1 MRHENSRSVT
11 TVLVKVKSHYVQY
24 LNYIFIVSVNQKA
37 SAKNLPCLFA
47 DLVEKYSDIGLKPCE
62 TKKWQRWRHANTAE
76 IARRLEFYHNHF
88 PELINLH
95 SSLELYSFCE
105 KHYNQ
110 IVATNQFINVL

>member
-1 MRHENSRSVT
+1 M
-11 TVLVKVKSHYVQY
+11 
-24 LNYIFIVSVNQKA
+24 SVNQKA

-47 DLVEKYSDIGLKPCE
+47 VSVEKYSDIGLKPCE
-62 TKKWQRWRHANTAE
+62 TKEWQRWRHANTAE
-76 IARRLEFYHNHF
+76 IARRLEFYHNHIS
-88 PELINLH
+88 ELVNLH